1 MVHEMGHVLC
11 FGHEQNRNDKAGWI
25 YDCSTEKYEHLNF
38 GHLYDYMSIMQYG
51 CWSCIAPTR
60 EGVSLDQCESR
71 DGLSILDAEKI
82 NDMLPILPFQVL
94 PYAKRHHK
102 RGPWRVRTLR
112 RAVCLYVC
120 RAFVKGEIV
129 SGKCVVR
136 GGVWSCWVPH
146 GGSEYGVHNQEEFEG
161 LTNPANVNLRWVAGG
176 GGAIPGNAI
185 ASGRTANGEPV

>member
-82 NDMLPILPFQVL
+82 NDMYNCGGEFVNIKSVTIL
-94 PYAKRHHK
+94 
-102 RGPWRVRTLR
+102 
-112 RAVCLYVC
+112 
-120 RAFVKGEIV
+120 
-129 SGKCVVR
+129 
-136 GGVWSCWVPH
+136 
-146 GGSEYGVHNQEEFEG
+146 
-161 LTNPANVNLRWVAGG
+161 
-176 GGAIPGNAI
+176 
-185 ASGRTANGEPV
+185 